1 MMSDDPLIGKV
12 LHDTHEVLRLIGK
25 GGMGSVYEAR
35 HIHLNKSFAVKVL
48 DPRFAENDTVF
59 ARFKREALIAS
70 SIGHPAIVQVS
81 DFYLHEDGRPCM
93 VMEYM
98 EGQDL
103 GEVLKE
109 RKSLPPEEVVEIVEQ
124 VAGALQAV
132 HDQDIVHRD
141 MKPGNIFL
149 VKTTDGTTQAKVLD
163 FGISKIKNPE
173 DGVDTLTA
181 AATILGT
188 PHFMSPEQALGEVG
202 DVDWRTDIFALGTI
216 CYYALCGKLPFNAPS
231 LHGVLV
237 KIQTMEPPP
246 ITGLATGLT
255 GKAHLALQKAMAKE
269 KTDRYDRVE
278 EFAADLKAGLA
289 VPAPASEEAETPE
302 FATMVDVDAKPSG
315 EKEPEEAPGQPSLS
329 ALPAEDPNMTNVLPL
344 DELLGEVGQAEE
356 ATEDEV
362 ETEEAAEDSESPA
375 QEEAKVGE
383 EPIESPAVEAVE
395 LPEEEEREEEGS
407 EEVTQSPAPEKAMDQ
422 ENPAEPPVG
431 ENTQH
436 LEVEDLEE
444 VRQADEEAAE
454 PAQLEKEE
462 ASPEESESPLE
473 EQEPAAS
480 PVKLAMPASVEEEK
494 PAEAKEEEEPSGV
507 SPHTTLSGSA
517 GEMPTENIKQ
527 EPERKP
533 LPSKALAA
541 AAVLVLVIGGA
552 YILLRG
558 PEEQPDLGGGEPGVA
573 AAAPMAAAPS
583 ATETPEE
590 PQEQQPVQ
598 EATGATAPAQ
608 EPAAAKKPAQASK
621 VRISLELTPPGAKV
635 LVDGRPTANNPL
647 LLKKNRRPY
656 KLRIEAAGHAP
667 HEQDL
672 MADADRVLKIELQ
685 KTRPAPTPKPKRAEA
700 KATDRATNDWEDP
713 FKKQRRPPKKMKKAK
728 DEAFSTLEVP
738 GPKPKPRKKKKE
750 EAFDSL

>member
-1 MMSDDPLIGKV
+1 LKTKVLALYHQINQPQDGIVVIKDPLIGKV

-93 VMEYM
+93 VMEYL

-149 VKTTDGTTQAKVLD
+149 VKTTDSTIQAKVLD

-173 DGVDTLTA
+173 DGVETLTA

-246 ITGLATGLT
+246 ITGFATGLT

-278 EFAADLKAGLA
+278 QFAVDLKAGLA
-289 VPAPASEEAETPE
+289 VPASAPEEKAETPE
-302 FATMVDVDAKPSG
+302 FATLVDIDAKPPG
-315 EKEPEEAPGQPSLS
+315 EKEPEEAPEQPGEG
-329 ALPAEDPNMTNVLPL
+329 ALPAEDPNITNVLPL
-344 DELLGEVGQAEE
+344 DELLGEVGQAGDGAIDEE
-356 ATEDEV
+356 GSEG
-362 ETEEAAEDSESPA
+362 AAEDSDSPA
-375 QEEAKVGE
+375 REEAPAEEKQVEPPAGE
-383 EPIESPAVEAVE
+383 ETE
-395 LPEEEEREEEGS
+395 
-407 EEVTQSPAPEKAMDQ
+407 
-422 ENPAEPPVG
+422 
-431 ENTQH
+431 H

-444 VRQADEEAAE
+444 VPPTAEEADAPAPQAGEEYAE
-454 PAQLEKEE
+454 AV
-462 ASPEESESPLE
+462 E
-473 EQEPAAS
+473 EQAPEVQKPAAS
-480 PVKLAMPASVEEEK
+480 PPVLETPAPDEEAVASPAPVEEE
-494 PAEAKEEEEPSGV
+494 PRQV

-517 GEMPTENIKQ
+517 GEMPTEDVRPAPDKKQ
-527 EPERKP
+527 
-533 LPSKALAA
+533 LSVKALAT
-541 AAVLVLVIGGA
+541 AAVLVLVLGGA
-552 YILLRG
+552 FMFMRG
-558 PEEQPDLGGGEPGVA
+558 AGDQSGTDGEQPATVA
-573 AAAPMAAAPS
+573 AGAVQEPPS
-583 ATETPEE
+583 EPARQEE
-590 PQEQQPVQ
+590 PPPP
-598 EATGATAPAQ
+598 PAQ
-608 EPAAAKKPAQASK
+608 EPVPEPKQ
-621 VRISLELTPPGAKV
+621 PPP
-635 LVDGRPTANNPL
+635 PTASQARITLQLSPAEARVLLDGAPRDDNPL
-647 LLKKNRRPY
+647 LLPMDGKQHR
-656 KLRIEAAGHAP
+656 LRVEAKGFTP

-672 MADADRVLKIELQ
+672 KADTDRTVKVALARIPPAPAKSRAQ
-685 KTRPAPTPKPKRAEA
+685 TRKARTVNKSDDWGDPFKTGKKPRPAP
-700 KATDRATNDWEDP
+700 
-713 FKKQRRPPKKMKKAK
+713 KKAAE
-728 DEAFSTLEVP
+728 DEGFSTLAAPKP
-738 GPKPKPRKKKKE
+738 GPKKQKKKKKRGE